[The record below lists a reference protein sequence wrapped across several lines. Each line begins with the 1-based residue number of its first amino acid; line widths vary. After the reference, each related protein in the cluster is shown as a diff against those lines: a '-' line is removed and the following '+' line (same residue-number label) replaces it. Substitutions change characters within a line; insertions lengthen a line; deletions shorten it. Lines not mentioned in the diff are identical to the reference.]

1 MNVMEIVD
9 KASDIVVLASLVIS
23 AASALAALTPTPK
36 DDAKLMKARKV
47 LETLALNVR
56 HAKGG
61 IRDK

>member
-1 MNVMEIVD
+1 MNVMEIAD
-9 KASDIVVLASLVIS
+9 KATDVIFIASLVIS
-23 AASALAALTPTPK
+23 AASALAALTPSPK
-36 DDAKLMKARKV
+36 DDAKLLKARKV